1 MDNSKTTINY
11 FGFGSNRDIEMMR
24 HMIGRKDIKGEHGR
38 LLGYEITIQKA
49 NQFRN
54 EVLPTSP
61 IPGLSPKDI
70 ITKNWGSDFEMFT
83 SRPSPKGIVYGTIWY
98 ITPEELELVENW
110 ELVDFGCQERA
121 YGKAITDDGR
131 SVDVVT
137 QSFLKPAEVDCVI
150 TGDDYDPYIW
160 DKETM
165 LKRADKVR
173 LEYLKMKKV

>member
-1 MDNSKTTINY
+1 
-11 FGFGSNRDIEMMR
+11 
-24 HMIGRKDIKGEHGR
+24 
-38 LLGYEITIQKA
+38 
-49 NQFRN
+49 
-54 EVLPTSP
+54 
-61 IPGLSPKDI
+61 
-70 ITKNWGSDFEMFT
+70 
-83 SRPSPKGIVYGTIWY
+83 
-98 ITPEELELVENW
+98 
-110 ELVDFGCQERA
+110 VDFGCQERA